1 MLPCESSHAYKSM
14 HWGYKASPVK
24 LFRERELRTSKEELV
39 IGNMTT
45 HGASALT
52 FTTGLNS
59 SDLSNPDN
67 NPFRLSGSSHPYK
80 PHLRMDHPEVGL
92 GILNTL
98 TDHHTTKPLS
108 GVLFEPS
115 KSKNIVFGP
124 QVKNM
129 NMNMSF
135 KSSPGT
141 PPVPR
146 SNMVPPPLIVGSS
159 GAYEVGEPSGSV
171 PIRVRVFKDYNSTLV
186 ISHPPFP
193 KMTHDFDDCV
203 LGCNPCKF
211 LDFLGGERP
220 VRQRNHQVDNF
231 YNSST
236 SSYPLSQYFLRM
248 CFTCKRQ
255 LKPGKDIYIYRGEQS
270 FCSEECRF
278 EEMLAERMAKAAN
291 KNSNPKS
298 YPALNQNG
306 SIFFLDN
313 TTPS

>member
-1 MLPCESSHAYKSM
+1 
-14 HWGYKASPVK
+14 
-24 LFRERELRTSKEELV
+24 
-39 IGNMTT
+39 MTT

-80 PHLRMDHPEVGL
+80 PHFRMDHPEVGL

-135 KSSPGT
+135 ECSPGT

-159 GAYEVGEPSGSV
+159 GVYEVGEPSGSV
-171 PIRVRVFKDYNSTLV
+171 PIRGLVSHLGGSSSSSSTIKPISLFPVVPTGPNHEGSLTSSQARVFMDYSSTLV

-211 LDFLGGERP
+211 LDFLGCERP

-313 TTPS
+313 TTLS